1 MIVIYSR
8 GFLHQSLFD
17 IIPLTIRIIV
27 IINDVIKI
35 TSTIFI
41 EPIKCLLLFSLKVIF
56 QSCFMNYPLGLI
68 VLRRLFGT
76 DGVRG
81 VINKELT
88 VDFVVKLAYAI
99 GTYFGEGSR
108 ILVGR
113 DVRLGG
119 EIFLKAVEAGLVGAG
134 CKVYEAGLITTP
146 GLQYNVGYKG
156 FDGGVMITASH
167 NPPEYNGIKVIDADG
182 IEIPRKAEEEIEKIF
197 FEQKF
202 KPANILL
209 LASTVEKEP
218 NVIDDYIKAIVE
230 LVDKVEI
237 SKKRFKV
244 LVDPA
249 NSVAALTTTRVVREL
264 GGKVYTLNGH
274 LDPLFPGRHPEP
286 TVENLRETAMVAR
299 TLEVDFAIGHDSD
312 GDRAIVIDDKGRIHW
327 GDRSAALL
335 VGHLVHKHPEE
346 PKKVYT
352 AVSSST
358 LVEEYLRRH
367 GVKVVWTR
375 VGSPII
381 AREIVKGGGL
391 AGFEENGGFMYPKLL
406 PVRDGAMKTALIMEM
421 LAYEKIKLSEMF
433 DRLPKYYPI
442 KTKIPMRKEV
452 ALKVVEKVKEI
463 YAGQRMITIDGVK
476 VIGDDYWF
484 LVRPSGTEPLLRV
497 MVEAKDKR
505 KAEELAQQLVKIAKE
520 VASRHEV

>member
-1 MIVIYSR
+1 M
-8 GFLHQSLFD
+8 
-17 IIPLTIRIIV
+17 PPTIKANV
-27 IINDVIKI
+27 IINDAIKVMSI
-35 TSTIFI
+35 TLIEFI
-41 EPIKCLLLFSLKVIF
+41 KHLLFFSLKVIF
-56 QSCFMNYPLGLI
+56 QTYFMNYLLRLI
-68 VLRRLFGT
+68 TVRRLFGT

-113 DVRLGG
+113 DIRLGG
-119 EIFLKAVEAGLVGAG
+119 EIFLRAVEAGLVGAG

-156 FDGGVMITASH
+156 FDGGVMVTASH

-182 IEIPRKAEEEIEKIF
+182 IEIPRKAEEEIEEIF
-197 FEQKF
+197 FEQRF
-202 KPANILL
+202 RPANILL
-209 LASTVEKEP
+209 LASSVEKEP
-218 NVIDDYIKAIVE
+218 NVIDDYIKAIIG
-230 LVDKVEI
+230 LVDKAEI
-237 SKKRFKV
+237 SKRRFKV

-286 TVENLRETAMVAR
+286 TVESLRETAIVAR
-299 TLEVDFAIGHDSD
+299 TLEVDFAVGHDAD

-327 GDRSAALL
+327 GDRSATLL
-335 VGHLVHKHPEE
+335 VEHLVYKHPEE

-358 LVEEYLRRH
+358 LVEEYLRKH
-367 GVKVVWTR
+367 GVEVVWTC

-421 LAYEKIKLSEMF
+421 LTYERIKLSEMF
-433 DRLPKYYPI
+433 DRLPKYYPV
-442 KTKIPMRKEV
+442 KTKVPMRREI

-463 YAGQRMITIDGVK
+463 YAGRRMITIDGVK
-476 VIGDDYWF
+476 VIGNDYWF

-497 MVEAKDKR
+497 MVEAKDR
-505 KAEELAQQLVKIAKE
+505 EKAEELAQQLVKIAKE
-520 VASRHEV
+520 VASEHEV